1 MFCDQSQY
9 LWSILLHQ
17 MGRLY
22 AGRFLGELD
31 KALGRPGFS
40 ALCICTLA
48 DLMQTSKQAR
58 KAPKLTG
65 KLLLLGRNQPQWQA
79 A

>member
-1 MFCDQSQY
+1 MFWDESQY

-22 AGRFLGELD
+22 AGRILGELD
-31 KALGRPGFS
+31 KALGWLPGPIFLLCVS
-40 ALCICTLA
+40 AHWPGL
-48 DLMQTSKQAR
+48 QTSKQAR

-65 KLLLLGRNQPQWQA
+65 KLLLLVGRSKTQ
-79 A
+79 